1 MNKTKAMNDFKLKLQ
16 VVDYA
21 QALNYNKFGDKNK
34 FRKSL
39 YAIGF
44 KKSDLKKIMVTKLAL
59 CSGE

>member
-1 MNKTKAMNDFKLKLQ
+1 MNQTESMNDFKLKLR
-16 VVDYA
+16 VVYYA
-21 QALNYNKFGDKNK
+21 QALNYNKFYDKNK

-44 KKSDLKKIMVTKLAL
+44 KKRDLKKIMVTKLAL